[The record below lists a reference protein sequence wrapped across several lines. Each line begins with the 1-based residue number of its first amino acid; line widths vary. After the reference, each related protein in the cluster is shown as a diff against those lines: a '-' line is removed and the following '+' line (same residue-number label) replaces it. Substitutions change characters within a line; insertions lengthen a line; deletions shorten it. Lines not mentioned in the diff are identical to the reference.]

1 MPNRRHCMVVDNTWP
16 DFRVERESRALLAA
30 GWEVDVV
37 CLGEPGEPG
46 IEQADGLTLHRLPV
60 RRRRGEGIRSQL
72 VEYLAFL
79 ARAFVAVV
87 RLDRSRRYTGVQVH
101 NVPDFLVFAGLGPRL
116 RGARLILDLHD
127 LMPEFFASR
136 TGGSL
141 GHPLVRLVRLQE
153 RLSCALADRVIT
165 VTDLWR
171 DTLVS
176 RGVPEDKVRVVMNL
190 PDPGLI
196 PRLEP
201 DAERTEPPAPVTVL
215 YHGTLTRRYGIDIAM
230 RALAEVR
237 RKRDLRFVVHGRGEA
252 LPELQALATELGLD
266 EQVEFST
273 RFMPTGELPTL
284 LGRAHIGVITYRR
297 DVFTDGILPTKL
309 LEYSALGIPTVVGRT
324 PVIERYFPDDA
335 VRYVDGS
342 EVADVARGIRELVD
356 DSDLRAT
363 LSRRAREIAARHTWQ
378 QEAATYVRLVED
390 LARRGHGAEG
400 EAR

>member
-1 MPNRRHCMVVDNTWP
+1 MVVDNTWP

-37 CLGEPGEPG
+37 CLGEPGEPAT
-46 IEQADGLTLHRLPV
+46 EQAEGLTIHRLTM

-72 VEYLAFL
+72 VEYLTFL
-79 ARAFVAVV
+79 GRAFVAVL
-87 RLDRSRRYTGVQVH
+87 RLDRRRRYSSVQVH

-141 GHPLVRLVRLQE
+141 GHPLVRLVRVQE
-153 RLSCALADRVIT
+153 WLSCAIADRVIT

-171 DTLVS
+171 DTLLG
-176 RGVPEDKVRVVMNL
+176 RGVSASKLHVVMNL

-201 DAERTEPPAPVTVL
+201 DAERSEPPGPVTVI
-215 YHGTLTRRYGIDIAM
+215 YHGTLTRRYGIDVAL
-230 RALAEVR
+230 RARADVR
-237 RKRDLRFVVHGRGEA
+237 RDRDLRFVVHGRGEA
-252 LPELQALATELGLD
+252 LPELQALASELGLR

-273 RFMPTGELPTL
+273 RFMPTSELPVL
-284 LGRAHIGVITYRR
+284 LARAHIGVITYRR

-324 PVIERYFPDDA
+324 PVIERYFDDGA
-335 VRYVDGS
+335 VRFVDGS
-342 EVADVARGIRELVD
+342 DVADVARGIRELAD
-356 DSDLRAT
+356 DPALRAS
-363 LSRRAREIAARHTWQ
+363 LSRRAREIAARHTWPD
-378 QEAATYVRLVED
+378 EAAGYVRLVED
-390 LARRGHGAEG
+390 LTQARPGT
-400 EAR
+400 

>member
-1 MPNRRHCMVVDNTWP
+1 MPERRHCMVVDNTWP
-16 DFRVERESRALLAA
+16 DFRVERESRALLGA

-37 CLGEPGEPG
+37 CLAEPGEPRT
-46 IEQADGLTLHRLPV
+46 ELANGLTIHRLPV

-79 ARAFVAVV
+79 SRAFAEVL
-87 RLDRSRRYTGVQVH
+87 RLDRSRRYASVQAH
-101 NVPDFLVFAGLGPRL
+101 NVPDFLVFAGLAPRL

-153 RLSCALADRVIT
+153 RLSCAIADQVIT

-171 DTLVS
+171 DTLVE
-176 RGVPEDKVRVVMNL
+176 RGVPAGKVRVVMNL

-201 DAERTEPPAPVTVL
+201 DAERAEPPAPVTVI

-230 RALAEVR
+230 RALAEVGR
-237 RKRDLRFVVHGRGEA
+237 EHEVRFIVHGRGEA
-252 LPELQALATELGLD
+252 LPELQALASELGLD
-266 EQVEFST
+266 GEVEFST

-284 LGRAHIGVITYRR
+284 LARAHIGVITYRR

-324 PVIERYFPDDA
+324 PVIEHYFPDDA

-342 EVADVARGIRELVD
+342 DVAEVARGIRELVGD
-356 DSDLRAT
+356 AT
-363 LSRRAREIAARHTWQ
+363 LRERLSLRAREIAARHTWP
-378 QEAATYVRLVED
+378 QEAAAYVRLVED
-390 LARRGHGAEG
+390 LATPAADVGR
-400 EAR
+400 